1 MPLLRSIGRWT
12 MTALVINCIIGSGVF
27 GLPAELTRLLGRAGP
42 IAIIFAALG
51 VAVIMA
57 CMAEVASQF
66 SEPGGPYQYV
76 RTAFGPFLG
85 IQIGWFH
92 LLSAISGLAA
102 VFHIFM
108 DYLATFFPLTTL
120 ERDLLLATVVVI
132 PTVMNYLGVR
142 SGANLSN
149 ILTIAKTSP
158 LLLLILFGIARYAR
172 QTPMIHAAEITAPGL
187 SNWLRSLVFLL
198 FLYGGWE
205 DSLIVAGEI
214 RDPRRTIPFAL
225 ALGLVGCTAIYI
237 LLQFVTL
244 ASIGTNATDRPLA
257 AVASVLLG
265 RGGAAFVAI
274 AAMLSTYGW
283 ISGSILNGPRLAYS
297 LAAQGDFPS
306 LFAKLH
312 PRFQTPGVAIILYT
326 LTAWLLAVSGT
337 FLWIAAFSASSMIV
351 YYAATCAC
359 LIRLRKLRPN
369 ANAFR
374 VPFGPALSFVA
385 MGIALVLL
393 TGLQAREVLLMGVTA
408 AIATANWAWVKRR
421 HVRSMAPRRAD
432 ISV

>member
-1 MPLLRSIGRWT
+1 MPLIRTIGRWT

-27 GLPAELTRLLGRAGP
+27 GLPAELTRLLGRASP

-108 DYLATFFPLTTL
+108 DYLETFVSLTTF
-120 ERDLLLATVVVI
+120 ERDLLLAIVVAV
-132 PTVMNYLGVR
+132 PTVINCLGVR

-149 ILTIAKTSP
+149 ILTVAKTSP
-158 LLLLILFGIARYAR
+158 LVLLILFGLARYAR
-172 QTPMIHAAEITAPGL
+172 QTPMIHASEITAPGL
-187 SNWLRSLVFLL
+187 SNWLRALVFLL

-205 DSLIVAGEI
+205 DSLIIAGEV
-214 RDPRRTIPFAL
+214 RDPRRTIPFGL
-225 ALGLVGCTAIYI
+225 AAGLVGCTAIYV

-244 ASIGTNATDRPLA
+244 ATIGSNVTERPLA

-265 RGGAAFVAI
+265 SGGAAFVAV
-274 AAMLSTYGW
+274 AAMLSAYGW
-283 ISGSILNGPRLAYS
+283 ISGSILNGPRLVYS
-297 LAAQGDFPS
+297 LAAQGDFPAV
-306 LFAKLH
+306 FAKLD
-312 PRFQTPGVAIILYT
+312 PRFNTPGIAIILYA
-326 LTAWLLAVSGT
+326 LTAWALAVSGS
-337 FLWIAAFSASSMIV
+337 FLWIVALSASSMIV
-351 YYAATCAC
+351 YYAASSAC
-359 LIRLRKLRPN
+359 LPRLRKLRPN
-369 ANAFR
+369 ADAFR

-385 MGIALVLL
+385 IGIALVLL
-393 TGLQAREVLLMGVTA
+393 TGLKSREILLMGVTA
-408 AIATANWAWVKRR
+408 LIATANWLWVRR
-421 HVRSMAPRRAD
+421 RTPAALPAKAAH
-432 ISV
+432 

>member
-1 MPLLRSIGRWT
+1 MPLIRTIGRWT

-27 GLPAELTRLLGRAGP
+27 GLPAELTRLLGRASP
-42 IAIIFAALG
+42 VAIIFAALG
-51 VAVIMA
+51 MAVIMA

-66 SEPGGPYQYV
+66 SGPGGPYHYV

-92 LLSAISGLAA
+92 LLSAMSALAA
-102 VFHIFM
+102 VSHLFM
-108 DYLATFFPLTTL
+108 DYLATFLPMSTS
-120 ERDLLLATVVVI
+120 ERDLLLAIVIAI
-132 PTVMNYLGVR
+132 PTVINYVGVR
-142 SGANLSN
+142 SGAHLSN
-149 ILTIAKTSP
+149 IMTVAKTSP
-158 LLLLILFGIARYAR
+158 LVLLIVFGIARYGN
-172 QTPMIHAAEITAPGL
+172 QTPTIHVSDLTAPGL
-187 SNWLRSLVFLL
+187 SNWVRALVFLL

-205 DSLIVAGEI
+205 DSLIVTGEV
-214 RDPRRTIPFAL
+214 RNPRRTIPFGL
-225 ALGLVGCTAIYI
+225 AAGFVGCTAIYI

-244 ASIGTNATDRPLA
+244 VAIGTNVTERPLA

-265 RGGAAFVAI
+265 RGGAGFVAI

-283 ISGSILNGPRLAYS
+283 MSGSILNGPRLAYS
-297 LAAQGDFPS
+297 LAAQGDFPA

-312 PRFQTPGVAIILYT
+312 PRFQTPAVAIVLFA

-359 LIRLRKLRPN
+359 LIRLRELRPN
-369 ANAFR
+369 AEAFR

-385 MGIALVLL
+385 VGISLVLL
-393 TGLQAREVLLMGVTA
+393 IGLHRREILLMGVTVM
-408 AIATANWAWVKRR
+408 IATANWLWVKRHR
-421 HVRSMAPRRAD
+421 VTPALPVKA
-432 ISV
+432 VP